1 MSQEILNQIINDA
14 LADMPTA
21 KWIAQDQHN
30 GDWFAYET
38 KPYYNQELMMWLRN
52 PIDRKTNSLAFI
64 KKTNLMPN
72 NRAYEISKMLEK
84 K

>member
-1 MSQEILNQIINDA
+1 MSQEILNQIIKDA
-14 LADMPTA
+14 LNDMPTA
-21 KWIAQDQHN
+21 KWVAQDQCN

-38 KPYYNQELMMWLRN
+38 KPYYSQERMMWLRS

-72 NRAYEISKMLEK
+72 NQAYEISEMLEK
-84 K
+84 E

>member
-14 LADMPTA
+14 LNDMPTA
-21 KWIAQDQHN
+21 KWLAQDQCN
-30 GDWFAYET
+30 GNWFAYVT
-38 KPYYNQELMMWLRN
+38 KPCYSQELMMWLRN

-64 KKTNLMPN
+64 KKTDLMPN

-84 K
+84 E